1 MLAMDEKAQI
11 RHAVLV
17 EGKSRRQ
24 VARETGYSRN
34 TIRKMVEDSDRPQY
48 RQSQPR
54 PHRVLGPYTAL
65 LERWVQEDA
74 EKAKKQRRTTV
85 RMYQLLK
92 QGAEDLPA
100 YTGAESTLRAYVGR
114 LRRKAKHKVY
124 IPLAYAPGETGQV
137 DFGEAEVSIGGQRHI
152 VHLFLCWLGYSGAT
166 FVQAYPGE
174 TQEVFLAGHVAAFE
188 FFGGIPQAIWYDNLT
203 NAVQKVLKGHHREE
217 QASFLSF
224 RTHYL
229 FRAEFCNV
237 ASGWE
242 KGGVE
247 GRVGYVRRNWLIG
260 AADFASWEELNRYL
274 REQCQQDQARRL
286 RGRSETIGERLQQ
299 EQAQLRPLPDQPY
312 RCCKTVPVQANS
324 LALVTFATN
333 RYSVP
338 VEAAHEAL
346 TLRVFAERVEI
357 STQRE
362 VIAIHARCWQRE
374 QDILNPHHYLS
385 LLAQRPRAFHH
396 AQVIRQWRQSWP
408 AIFDRYWQALQQ
420 RDDTTHATR
429 CFIEILQLGG
439 DAPGAAPEALL
450 AETLEEALARHCFTV
465 TGVRELL
472 RRRTEPTPPLPAQ
485 LSAYPHLAE
494 IQVTPPNLQQ
504 FNQLLP
510 QMGGATS

>member
-17 EGKSRRQ
+17 EGKSYRQ
-24 VARETGYSRN
+24 VARERGYSRN
-34 TIRKMVEDSDRPQY
+34 TIRKMVQDSERPKY
-48 RQSQPR
+48 LLSQPR
-54 PHRVLGPYTAL
+54 PHPVLGPYQAV

-74 EKAKKQRRTTV
+74 QKPKKQRRTTV

-92 QGAEDLPA
+92 QGAEGLPA

-124 IPLAYAPGETGQV
+124 IALAYAPGETGQV
-137 DFGEAEVSIGGQRHI
+137 DFGEAEVSIGGQP
-152 VHLFLCWLGYSGAT
+152 VTAHLFLCWLGHSGAT

-174 TQEVFLAGHVAAFE
+174 TQEVLFAGHVAAFE
-188 FFGGIPQAIWYDNLT
+188 FFGGVPHEIWYDNLT
-203 NAVQKVLKGHHREE
+203 LAVQKVLKGHRREE
-217 QASFLSF
+217 QESFLSF

-229 FRAEFCNV
+229 FQAEFCNV

-247 GRVGYVRRNWLIG
+247 GRVGYARRNWLIG
-260 AADFASWEELNRYL
+260 APNFSSWEELNCYL
-274 REQCQQDQARRL
+274 TEQCRREQERRL
-286 RGRSETIGERLQQ
+286 RGRSECIGERLQQ
-299 EQAQLRPLPDQPY
+299 EQAQLRPLPAQPY
-312 RCCKTVPVQANS
+312 PCCKTVAVQANP

-338 VEAAHEAL
+338 VEVAHEAL
-346 TLRVFAERVEI
+346 TLRAYVERIEI
-357 STQRE
+357 STGHDL
-362 VIAIHARCWQRE
+362 VATHARCWQRE
-374 QDILNPHHYLS
+374 QDILNPYHYLS

-396 AQVIRQWRQSWP
+396 AQVIRQWRQRWP
-408 AIFDRYWQALQQ
+408 VIFDRYFQSLQE
-420 RDDTTHATR
+420 REETAHATR
-429 CFIEILQLGG
+429 HFIEILQLGYNYS
-439 DAPGAAPEALL
+439 ESLL
-450 AETLEEALARHCFTV
+450 AETLEEALACHCYTV

-485 LSAYPHLAE
+485 LAAYPHLAE

-510 QMGGATS
+510 QISGATR